1 MNLKFDVTGMTCA
14 ACSARVEKV
23 TAAVPGVDQVEV
35 NLLAGTMQ
43 VKTENESCTEAII
56 SAVQNAGYGA
66 AIHGQNVAKAE
77 NKKTVQDELK
87 QMKVRII
94 SSLVFLLILMYFT
107 MGHMVGLPM
116 PSWYIG
122 AENALVA
129 TLLQFFLTLPP
140 VLINY
145 KDRKS
150 VV

>member
-66 AIHGQNVAKAE
+66 AVHGQSVAKAE
-77 NKKTVQDELK
+77 IKNAVQDELR

-94 SSLVFLLILMYFT
+94 SSLVFLLRHISQSYLNTIFIASINIHTNYFPT
-107 MGHMVGLPM
+107 
-116 PSWYIG
+116 I
-122 AENALVA
+122 AFAIK
-129 TLLQFFLTLPP
+129 FFL
-140 VLINY
+140 
-145 KDRKS
+145 
-150 VV
+150 